1 MSASTTIEAGRN
13 YMHRAFDKHAATSRR
28 ISSLL
33 SFSFQTLKYGRDRRV
48 QAKVYVHGLT
58 NRHNIYE

>member
-1 MSASTTIEAGRN
+1 
-13 YMHRAFDKHAATSRR
+13 MHRAFDKHAATSRR

-48 QAKVYVHGLT
+48 QARVYVHGLT